1 MRRRRWSSLHRR
13 YNSCGFSNSFRLPA
27 VRGRPGGAGGEEV
40 ADCPVQGVAVE
51 LDEQTAQGVG
61 VRDGHGA
68 GERVG
73 GETENPAGPRG
84 DPIPVIAVSERAPAR
99 TLAAA
104 AATRADNR

>member
-1 MRRRRWSSLHRR
+1 VPGDVGARAAQ
-13 YNSCGFSNSFRLPA
+13 GFA
-27 VRGRPGGAGGEEV
+27 VDGDRPQSGTGRGCAGGEEG
-40 ADCPVQGVAVE
+40 ADRPVQGVAVE

-73 GETENPAGPRG
+73 GKPRARQAHAGTS
-84 DPIPVIAVSERAPAR
+84 PIHSVIALSERAPAR

-104 AATRADNR
+104 AATRADSR